1 MGKIAKKEGNLIY
14 GKFPQNNN
22 EERENEVFQEA
33 VNDNV
38 VSMKRH
44 QKIRDEKPYTAKELW
59 INYGAVACVLMVFG
73 GSVVFNFK
81 KSPFAGGGRGLASAV
96 QNKEFEGEI
105 VQDLNL
111 GRRELSSIGG
121 KPQRQV
127 ELEEREAFE
136 LQTFQSYHVSFDVEG
151 YIQEIQLKT
160 ESTPV
165 YMRDIS
171 VFIHDYQQF
180 FPPHQG
186 LVEQSRHFDESQNLF
201 VSHYL
206 LEGSRR
212 PVQAVFQTDPEDKF
226 ISLVLEPAE
235 I

>member
-1 MGKIAKKEGNLIY
+1 MGKIVKKEGNLIY
-14 GKFPQNNN
+14 GKFPQNT
-22 EERENEVFQEA
+22 EEEHENEIFQKA

-44 QKIRDEKPYTAKELW
+44 QKVRDEKPYTAKELW

-81 KSPFAGGGRGLASAV
+81 KSQISEGRGLA
-96 QNKEFEGEI
+96 QNKEIEDEI
-105 VQDLNL
+105 VQDLKM
-111 GRRELSSIGG
+111 GRREISSIGE

-136 LQTFQSYHVSFDVEG
+136 YQTFQSYYVSFDVEG
-151 YIQEIQLKT
+151 YVQEIQLKP

-171 VFIHDYQQF
+171 VFIRDYQKF
-180 FPPHQG
+180 FPPYQG
-186 LVEQSRHFDESQNLF
+186 LVEKSRHFDESKNLF

-206 LEGSRR
+206 LEGNRR
-212 PVQAVFQTDPEDKF
+212 HIQAVFQTDIEDKF
-226 ISLVLEPAE
+226 ISLVLEPVE